1 MTPIETVPEG
11 KRMTDLLGDVR
22 STLRSILRRPA
33 FSAALIVTLA
43 LGVGA
48 CVAIFAVLDA
58 AVLRPAPYRQAER
71 IASVL
76 ALHPSSGPEPTSL
89 SPADFLALRAASR
102 SFSTFGAYVPFGTL
116 DLTGEGDPVRLP
128 RFLVSEGALESL
140 ALSPAAGRLFV
151 PADYR
156 TGGARVVVISH
167 RLWQTRFG
175 GELSVV
181 GRTLFLDGE
190 PFQVAGVLPANFRLP
205 GGDPDLVLPL
215 IFSADA
221 ATDRESAYLGGLGRL
236 RAGVAPQQAETEL
249 SGLARRLSQAHAVP
263 GADSGDLAVR
273 VEPLGERYASS
284 ARTGLWAIF
293 GAVGLVLLL
302 AATNVASLH
311 LVRAVSR
318 ERELAVRRALG
329 ASTGRIARQLVVES
343 LIHAAAAGALAL
355 GLAEIALKT
364 LPDPRGVY
372 LPKSLPLAL
381 GASGLSFAAAIAL
394 GSALLAILPALWRAG
409 RKNGPL
415 GVDRAA
421 TAGTDPGRERLQGG
435 LVIAEVALA
444 FVLLASAGLLVRSF
458 RHLLDQDLGFRPEHA
473 LTFDL
478 ALPESRYP
486 QAPQVRAFYRDLQ
499 DRIAA
504 LPGVTAVGGAKEIP
518 PDEPWGFAPEIE
530 GEPTKEGASAGW
542 QLVTP
547 GYFEALG
554 ATRGSGDTIDKNDR
568 AGGRRVALLD
578 ATAARDLLSGKPVI
592 GRRIRFNHEAFDIV
606 GIAPDLRRPGE
617 EATPT
622 VYLAFDQEPV
632 PVGYLRGLSIVVRT
646 SGDPLALAGPVR
658 DAVRTLDRNLPVSRL
673 LTFEQ
678 RLAEATPLAK
688 SRFNAL
694 LSASFGALALLLAAV
709 GIYGVLSFSVRL
721 RTREIG
727 VRAALGADR
736 RELLGLILRRGLA
749 LALAGVALG
758 AVLAVA
764 GSRGISS
771 LQTLWVGVGG
781 NDLAMLAGIGG
792 FLLAVTALACW
803 LPARRASRVDPCEAL
818 RQS

>member
-1 MTPIETVPEG
+1 
-11 KRMTDLLGDVR
+11 MTDLVGDIVG
-22 STLRSILRRPA
+22 SLRSMLRRPA
-33 FSAALIVTLA
+33 FSAALIATLA
-43 LGVGA
+43 LGIGA

-58 AVLRPAPYRQAER
+58 AVLRPAPYPDAEW
-71 IASVL
+71 IVSVL
-76 ALHPSSGPEPTSL
+76 ALRPSSGPKPTSL
-89 SPADFLALRAASR
+89 SPAEFLALRAASR
-102 SFSTFGAYVPFGTL
+102 SFSTLGAYVPFGTL

-151 PADYR
+151 AADYR
-156 TGGARVVVISH
+156 SGGARAVAISH
-167 RLWQTRFG
+167 RLWRARFG
-175 GELSVV
+175 GDPSIVD
-181 GRTLFLDGE
+181 RTLALDGE
-190 PFQVAGVLPANFRLP
+190 PYEVVGVLPPAFRLP

-215 IFSADA
+215 IFPADA
-221 ATDRESAYLGGLGRL
+221 AEDRESAYLGGLGRL
-236 RAGVAPQQAETEL
+236 RPGVTKEQAEREL
-249 SGLARRLSQAHAVP
+249 SGLARQFAQAHPEPEAQTE
-263 GADSGDLAVR
+263 SELLVR
-273 VEPLGERYASS
+273 VEPLGDRYAQS

-293 GAVGLVLLL
+293 GAVVLVLLL
-302 AATNVASLH
+302 AATNVSSLH

-329 ASTGRIARQLVVES
+329 ASTWRIARQLGVDS
-343 LIHAAAAGALAL
+343 LLHAAAAGSLAL
-355 GLAEIALKT
+355 LLAEIALRT

-381 GASGLSFAAAIAL
+381 GASGLAFAVAIAV
-394 GSALLAILPALWRAG
+394 GSALLAILPALWRSTRQSGPGLIHRAG
-409 RKNGPL
+409 
-415 GVDRAA
+415 
-421 TAGTDPGRERLQGG
+421 TAGTDPGRERLLGA

-444 FVLLASAGLLVRSF
+444 FVLLVGAGLLVRSF

-486 QAPQVRAFYRDLQ
+486 DAPRVRAFYSDLLT
-499 DRIAA
+499 RLGA
-504 LPGVTAVGGAKEIP
+504 LPGVVAVGGAKEIP
-518 PDEPWGFAPEIE
+518 PAEPWGFAPEIE
-530 GEPTKEGASAGW
+530 GESVREGASAGW

-554 ATRGSGDTIDKNDR
+554 AARGAGETIGGSHR

-578 ATAARDLLSGKPVI
+578 ANAARDLLGEESAI
-592 GRRIRFNHEAFDIV
+592 GRRVRFDGEAFDII

-617 EATPT
+617 PAIPT

-646 SGDPLALAGPVR
+646 TEDSLTLTGPIR
-658 DAVRTLDRNLPVSRL
+658 DAVRSVDRDLPVSRL

-721 RTREIG
+721 RIREIG

-736 RELLGLILRRGLA
+736 RELLALVLRRGLA
-749 LALAGVALG
+749 LVLLGIALG
-758 AVLAVA
+758 AALGVA
-764 GSRGISS
+764 GSRGIAS

-781 NDLAMLAGIGG
+781 SDLAMFAGIGC
-792 FLLAVTALACW
+792 FLLGVTALACW

-818 RQS
+818 RQG